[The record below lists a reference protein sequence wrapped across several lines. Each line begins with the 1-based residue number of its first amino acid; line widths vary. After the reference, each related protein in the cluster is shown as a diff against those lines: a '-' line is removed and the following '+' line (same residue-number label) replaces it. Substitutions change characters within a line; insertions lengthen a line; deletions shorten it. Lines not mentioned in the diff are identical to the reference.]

1 MPSEKYTTRDL
12 MLQMV
17 GEQKKLLQL
26 FSNGKFVSQLQKG
39 MKEQTMEIVK
49 EIGIVQATTKETKSI
64 VSWVR
69 YTSFG
74 IIAVLTGVDLTLLG
88 LYIKELLN

>member
-1 MPSEKYTTRDL
+1 MPTEKYTTRDL

-17 GEQKKLLQL
+17 VAQKETNDI